1 MTEKQPTKLTL
12 AFKLEALRRMEA
24 GENVSALARDLGIKR
39 KLLYQW
45 RERVR
50 ALGPAGLRSR
60 GRPKRDFEWLATMA
74 PPTPSV
80 EPGSGAVS
88 PSGGAVAGAAPE
100 SLPGSSPRSPEVLAL
115 AAAEARIA
123 ELERKIGRQELELDF
138 FQKALRRVKDAA
150 RTNDA
155 PAAPPSK
162 RLSER

>member
-1 MTEKQPTKLTL
+1 
-12 AFKLEALRRMEA
+12 
-24 GENVSALARDLGIKR
+24 VSALARDLGIKR

-60 GRPKRDFEWLATMA
+60 GRPKRDFEALATM
-74 PPTPSV
+74 
-80 EPGSGAVS
+80 GSTSELGSSAGS
-88 PSGGAVAGAAPE
+88 PSEGVVAGAAPDSSPKS
-100 SLPGSSPRSPEVLAL
+100 SLGSPPGSREVLAL

-123 ELERKIGRQELELDF
+123 ELERKIGLQELELDF
-138 FQKALRRVKDAA
+138 FQKALRRVKDAT

-155 PAAPPSK
+155 PAAPPST

>member
-1 MTEKQPTKLTL
+1 MSERQPTKLTL

-60 GRPKRDFEWLATMA
+60 GRPKRDFEAQATIA
-74 PPTPSV
+74 TPTPSA

-88 PSGGAVAGAAPE
+88 PSGGAIAGAAP
-100 SLPGSSPRSPEVLAL
+100 PSSPGSPEVSAL

-138 FQKALRRVKDAA
+138 FQKALRRVKDVA

-155 PAAPPSK
+155 PAAPPST
-162 RLSER
+162 RSSEK

>member
-1 MTEKQPTKLTL
+1 MTEKEPTKLTL

-50 ALGPAGLRSR
+50 TLGPAGLRSR
-60 GRPKRDFEWLATMA
+60 GRPKRDFDALATMA
-74 PPTPSV
+74 PLPSST
-80 EPGSGAVS
+80 ELGSSAVS
-88 PSGGAVAGAAPE
+88 PSGGAVAGAAP
-100 SLPGSSPRSPEVLAL
+100 GSPEVLAL
-115 AAAEARIA
+115 AASEARIA

-138 FQKALRRVKDAA
+138 FQRALRRVKDAA

-155 PAAPPSK
+155 PAAPPST

>member
-1 MTEKQPTKLTL
+1 MSERQPTKLTL

-60 GRPKRDFEWLATMA
+60 GRPKRDFDALAALAT
-74 PPTPSV
+74 PPPSI
-80 EPGSGAVS
+80 ELGSGTVS
-88 PSGGAVAGAAPE
+88 PSGGAVAGAAP
-100 SLPGSSPRSPEVLAL
+100 GSPEVLAL
-115 AAAEARIA
+115 AVAEARIA
-123 ELERKIGRQELELDF
+123 ELERKVGRQELELDF
-138 FQKALRRVKDAA
+138 FQKALRRVKDAT

-155 PAAPPSK
+155 PAAPPST
-162 RLSER
+162 RSSER

>member
-1 MTEKQPTKLTL
+1 MSETQPTKLTL

-50 ALGPAGLRSR
+50 TLGPAGLRSR
-60 GRPKRDFEWLATMA
+60 GRPKRDVEALATLA
-74 PPTPSV
+74 TPPPST
-80 EPGSGAVS
+80 ELGSGAVS
-88 PSGGAVAGAAPE
+88 PSGGAVAGGAP
-100 SLPGSSPRSPEVLAL
+100 GSPEVLAL

-155 PAAPPSK
+155 PAAPPST
-162 RLSER
+162 RSSER

>member
-1 MTEKQPTKLTL
+1 MSERQPTKLTL

-50 ALGPAGLRSR
+50 TLGPAGLRSR
-60 GRPKRDFEWLATMA
+60 GRPKRDFDALATMA
-74 PPTPSV
+74 PLSPPLI
-80 EPGSGAVS
+80 EPGSGAVL
-88 PSGGAVAGAAPE
+88 PSGGAVAGAAP
-100 SLPGSSPRSPEVLAL
+100 GSPEVLAL
-115 AAAEARIA
+115 AAAEVRIA

-138 FQKALRRVKDAA
+138 FQKALRRGKDAA

-155 PAAPPSK
+155 PAAPPSA

>member
-1 MTEKQPTKLTL
+1 MSERQPTKLTL

-39 KLLYQW
+39 KLLYLW

-60 GRPKRDFEWLATMA
+60 GRPKRDFDALATLA
-74 PPTPSV
+74 TPP
-80 EPGSGAVS
+80 ELGSSGVS
-88 PSGGAVAGAAPE
+88 PSGGAVAGAAPGA
-100 SLPGSSPRSPEVLAL
+100 PAVLAL

-123 ELERKIGRQELELDF
+123 ELERKVGRQELELDF
-138 FQKALRRVKDAA
+138 FQKALRRVKDAT

-155 PAAPPSK
+155 PAAPPST
-162 RLSER
+162 RSSER

>member
-1 MTEKQPTKLTL
+1 MSERQPTKLTL

-60 GRPKRDFEWLATMA
+60 GRPKRDFEALATMA
-74 PPTPSV
+74 PTPELGAS
-80 EPGSGAVS
+80 AVS

-100 SLPGSSPRSPEVLAL
+100 SSAKSSPGSPPGSREAL

-123 ELERKIGRQELELDF
+123 ELERKVGRQELELDF
-138 FQKALRRVKDAA
+138 FQKALRRVKDAT

-155 PAAPPSK
+155 PAAPPST
-162 RLSER
+162 RSSER

>member
-1 MTEKQPTKLTL
+1 MTEKEPTKLTL

-50 ALGPAGLRSR
+50 TLGPAGLRSR
-60 GRPKRDFEWLATMA
+60 GRPKRDVEALATQA
-74 PPTPSV
+74 PSI
-80 EPGSGAVS
+80 ELGSSAVS
-88 PSGGAVAGAAPE
+88 PSGGAGAGAAA
-100 SLPGSSPRSPEVLAL
+100 GSPEALAL
-115 AAAEARIA
+115 AAAEVRIA

-155 PAAPPSK
+155 PAAPPST

>member
-1 MTEKQPTKLTL
+1 MSERQPTKLTL

-50 ALGPAGLRSR
+50 TLGPAGLRSR
-60 GRPKRDFEWLATMA
+60 GRPKRDFEALATMV
-74 PPTPSV
+74 PPPSI
-80 EPGSGAVS
+80 EPGSGTVS
-88 PSGGAVAGAAPE
+88 PPRGAVAGAAPE
-100 SLPGSSPRSPEVLAL
+100 SSPGSPEVSAL

-155 PAAPPSK
+155 PAAPPST
-162 RLSER
+162 RSSER

>member
-1 MTEKQPTKLTL
+1 MTEKEPTKLTL

-60 GRPKRDFEWLATMA
+60 GRPKRDVEALATM
-74 PPTPSV
+74 TPSPSI
-80 EPGSGAVS
+80 EPGSRAVS
-88 PSGGAVAGAAPE
+88 PSGGAVAGTAPK
-100 SLPGSSPRSPEVLAL
+100 SSPGSPPGSPEVLAL

-123 ELERKIGRQELELDF
+123 ELERKVGRQELELDF

-155 PAAPPSK
+155 PAAPPFT